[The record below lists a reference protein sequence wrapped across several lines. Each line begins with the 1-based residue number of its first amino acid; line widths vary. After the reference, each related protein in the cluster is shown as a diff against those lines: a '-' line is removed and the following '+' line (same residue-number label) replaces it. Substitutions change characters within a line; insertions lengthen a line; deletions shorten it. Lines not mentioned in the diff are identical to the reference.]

1 MANKCAMNW
10 ASQVREISTKQGDIF
25 TTIKLITQ
33 AIPVWRKQGKWE
45 SHKEPR
51 RLARSITQLVMLP
64 NKAKGV
70 QSNPHLGIAHQK
82 ILHIQKE
89 KTYRT
94 TCIMLSFSLK
104 IDSKSRNDLAVQIK
118 RPQSQNR
125 KICRSEN

>member
-1 MANKCAMNW
+1 MVNKCAMNW

-33 AIPVWRKQGKWE
+33 AIPVWRKQGQWE

-51 RLARSITQLVMLP
+51 RLARSIRQLVMLP
-64 NKAKGV
+64 NKAKGI

-82 ILHIQKE
+82 ILHIQTE
-89 KTYRT
+89 KAYRRT

-118 RPQSQNR
+118 RSQSQNR
-125 KICRSEN
+125 KT